1 MVYNK
6 RCSCLAI
13 TTNKKCKLPIKF
25 NINNKKYCFIH
36 ANILFGKSTTNIQR
50 CYKGF
55 RVRKLLKKMYNLPDD
70 LQRKIVWHIKESHYI
85 QKHHHKPIYNILEK
99 RYNKF
104 SEKFTSTS
112 YLSLEEIFD
121 LYNEYINLSN
131 LFCKYNVIIDSEKN
145 TILHKY
151 GRRMIFTLTN
161 AIMNNDFTDI
171 EKVEMFK
178 FREKIS
184 INVQVLTNLCPYLK
198 NYPTLF

>member
-25 NINNKKYCFIH
+25 NINNKKYCLIH

-121 LYNEYINLSN
+121 LYNEYINLCD
-131 LFCKYNVIIDSEKN
+131 LYCKYNAIIDSEK
-145 TILHKY
+145 IIPIYKY
-151 GRRMIFTLTN
+151 GKRMIFTLSN
-161 AIMNNDFTDI
+161 AIMNDEFNDI
-171 EKVEMFK
+171 EKIEMFK
-178 FREKIS
+178 FKEKIL
-184 INVQVLTNLCPYLK
+184 INIQELTNLYPYLK

>member
-1 MVYNK
+1 MAYNK

-13 TTNKKCKLPIKF
+13 TTNRRCKLQMKF

-36 ANILFGKSTTNIQR
+36 ADILFGKSVTNIQR
-50 CYKGF
+50 YYEGF

-70 LQRKIVWHIKESHYI
+70 LQIKIVWHIKESHYI

-99 RYNKF
+99 RYNNF
-104 SEKFTSTS
+104 CQKFTSTLP
-112 YLSLEEIFD
+112 LSLEGIFD
-121 LYNEYINLSN
+121 LYNEYINLCN
-131 LFCKYNVIIDSEKN
+131 LYCKYNVIIDSEKN
-145 TILHKY
+145 TTLYKY

-184 INVQVLTNLCPYLK
+184 INIQVLTNLCPYLK